1 MQEVFTLG
9 KNRQDIVPVT
19 LRDDQ
24 NYRRPVTKQSPQKL
38 VARLKTSHSE
48 LFIYE
53 EINDGTL
60 KTLLTEMVSK
70 P

>member
-1 MQEVFTLG
+1 MG

-19 LRDDQ
+19 LRDNQ
-24 NYRRPVTKQSPQKL
+24 NDRRTVTKQSPQKL
-38 VARLKTSHSE
+38 VARVKTSHSE

-60 KTLLTEMVSK
+60 KTLLTEMASYETR
-70 P
+70 